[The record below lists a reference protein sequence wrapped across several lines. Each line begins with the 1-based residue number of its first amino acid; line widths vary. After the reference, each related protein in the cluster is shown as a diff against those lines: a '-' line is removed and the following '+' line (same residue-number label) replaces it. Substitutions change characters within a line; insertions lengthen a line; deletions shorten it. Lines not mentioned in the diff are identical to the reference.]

1 MEEDDEFDAIFQDG
15 DVEASDGN
23 VKAEA
28 VNYKVSMEK
37 YQKVDIFQTSKDSV
51 TPSDNLETQ
60 SRASKYRVISSE
72 TNSQQQVHHGSSEGF
87 NSDNHDAAC
96 THQDDTNERINGPS
110 VEKDPNASSRTTEN
124 GTVGDQRQARYQLH
138 STPPKGGEEKREGGE
153 EEEDPSGVLRTELP
167 RDRAGTGGD
176 PTEQLVRAKAEWEAV
191 GTIHPGDES
200 SDEGNESTINVTP
213 LISFNETLAFFQR
226 INMQPYLGK
235 IKPTVH
241 RTGLAAVRH
250 FILGPPNVKASLHDE
265 RNLVFAIAQ
274 CPFED
279 KEEVHKR
286 VLQTIYKQ
294 LTGST
299 LDCPRYGGHW
309 EQIGFQGADPA
320 TDLRACGFLGL
331 MTLLHFVMDPVR
343 QQLAKDIYR
352 LSLHETQNFPF
363 SVMSINMTRIALQS
377 LREGTLSR
385 ECNRRKQ
392 VFGVFNDFYAGIFL
406 QLYQIWKH
414 QQKTIKDSGFVIKD
428 VEQEARKNPR
438 GVIKTLE
445 TYLHERGGKQGG
457 NAKSGAAGDGPLE
470 FAGVHELNIE
480 DD

>member
-1 MEEDDEFDAIFQDG
+1 MEEEDEFDAIFQDG
-15 DVEASDGN
+15 SIDADNEN
-23 VKAEA
+23 VQTDA
-28 VNYKVSMEK
+28 VNYRVSMEK
-37 YQKVDIFQTSKDSV
+37 YQKVDLFQTSKDTAKLSN
-51 TPSDNLETQ
+51 SQDTQ
-60 SRASKYRVISSE
+60 GRASKYQVISSE
-72 TNSQQQVHHGSSEGF
+72 TSSQQEAQRGNSEDL
-87 NSDNHDAAC
+87 NSTHRNAQ
-96 THQDDTNERINGPS
+96 THQADKRERLNERSVNKDSNVSSQGAGTDSGAVGHHQQAGYPS
-110 VEKDPNASSRTTEN
+110 DPSLLRT
-124 GTVGDQRQARYQLH
+124 GDGR
-138 STPPKGGEEKREGGE
+138 GFDE
-153 EEEDPSGVLRTELP
+153 EEEDDPSRVLRAELP

-176 PTEQLVRAKAEWEAV
+176 PTEQLARAKAEWEVV
-191 GTIHPGDES
+191 GTIQP
-200 SDEGNESTINVTP
+200 GNESTINMTP

-226 INMQPYLGK
+226 INMQPYLSK

-241 RTGLAAVRH
+241 RSGLSAVRH
-250 FILGPPNVKASLHDE
+250 FILGPPNIKPSLHEE

-279 KEEVHKR
+279 REEVHRR

-343 QQLAKDIYR
+343 QQLAKDIYK
-352 LSLHETQNFPF
+352 LSLHDTQNFPF

-377 LREGTLSR
+377 LREGALSR

-392 VFGVFNDFYAGIFL
+392 VFGVINDFYAGIFL
-406 QLYQIWKH
+406 QLHQIWKH

-428 VEQEARKNPR
+428 VEQEAKKNPR
-438 GVIKTLE
+438 AIIKTLE
-445 TYLHERGGKQGG
+445 TYLHERGEKHSG
-457 NAKSGAAGDGPLE
+457 NLKSRPARDGPLE
-470 FAGVHELNIE
+470 FAGVHELRTE